1 MSAFTGM
8 HMTTSH
14 LWFPDMSP
22 ACICNLA
29 VPFVLEETI
38 LNSSVYCESRLPS
51 LSMGDILT
59 PFVFS
64 SVSCIVCID
73 ANFQLKRNRDLDRRM
88 GHKGETGTQDPL
100 VMSPRSIWLSDEHL
114 AEWEAKINSMRP
126 AKASRTSSKR
136 KVAEMT
142 EDDAADEEDRVEPG
156 MTLPASALD
165 QCLESFTAA
174 DGNCVKASTQKF
186 DSTGVM
192 ALLCQ
197 HDWAIFLANMVTAG
211 EKQFYAYALI
221 AALLR
226 ELPECW
232 KVGLLYDVACALQR
246 SLAKWQFMPGWL
258 DRISFG
264 VSIFHAYGHQWVCQ
278 LWYHP
283 RQAELWG
290 LSDGEG
296 CERFWSE
303 LMRLIPCLRVSGV
316 SILKW
321 TCMY

>member
-1 MSAFTGM
+1 
-8 HMTTSH
+8 
-14 LWFPDMSP
+14 
-22 ACICNLA
+22 
-29 VPFVLEETI
+29 
-38 LNSSVYCESRLPS
+38 
-51 LSMGDILT
+51 
-59 PFVFS
+59 
-64 SVSCIVCID
+64 
-73 ANFQLKRNRDLDRRM
+73 
-88 GHKGETGTQDPL
+88 
-100 VMSPRSIWLSDEHL
+100 MSPRTIWLSDEHL

-126 AKASRTSSKR
+126 AKASKVGSKR
-136 KVAEMT
+136 KVVEMT
-142 EDDAADEEDRVEPG
+142 EDDGTRVPDEEDHIEPG

-165 QCLESFTAA
+165 QCLDSFTAA
-174 DGNCVKASTQKF
+174 DGNRIKASTQKF

-197 HDWAIFLANMVTAG
+197 HDRAIFLANMVTAG

-232 KVGLLYDVACALQR
+232 RVGLLYDVACALQR
-246 SLAKWQFMPGWL
+246 SLVKWKFMPEWL

-283 RQAELWG
+283 RKAELWG

-303 LMRLIPCLRVSGV
+303 LMKLIPCLRVTGV
-316 SILKW
+316 SNSGPNLGVL
-321 TCMY
+321 MH